1 MIEEIV
7 TVTAAGPEG
16 VRVAA
21 ERNSA
26 CAQCS
31 SRSNCSQGVLSQW
44 RKDKMVEVAVMNP
57 EGLSVPVG
65 AQVVIGLQEGSLMK
79 ASFLLY
85 CIPLLCLILA
95 AIAASALGWNE
106 PAQVVAALGAMLAG
120 FWAVRRYANSKSVKS
135 DYQPVLLK
143 ILET

>member
-7 TVTAAGPEG
+7 TVTASGPEG

-26 CAQCS
+26 CAQCA
-31 SRSNCSQGVLSQW
+31 SRSNCSQGVLSEW
-44 RKDKMVEVAVMNP
+44 RKEKLVEIDVLNPERLAVAV
-57 EGLSVPVG
+57 GS
-65 AQVVIGLQEGSLMK
+65 QVVIGLEEGSLMR

-85 CIPLLCLILA
+85 CIPLLGLIMA
-95 AIAASALGWNE
+95 AVITNSLGASEPVQVLVSIA
-106 PAQVVAALGAMLAG
+106 AMLAG
-120 FWAVRRYANSKSVKS
+120 FWGVKRYTRRQGVKA

-143 ILET
+143 VLET